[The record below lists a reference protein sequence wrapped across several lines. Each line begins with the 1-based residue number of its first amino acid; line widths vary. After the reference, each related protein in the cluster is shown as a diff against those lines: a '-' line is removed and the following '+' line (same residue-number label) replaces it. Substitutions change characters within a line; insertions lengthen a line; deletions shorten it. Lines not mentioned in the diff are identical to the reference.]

1 LEALVRAGFGIVATH
16 PIKAEMS
23 VATPKKQAKEP
34 IDLDIIIVCRKRT
47 SIPSS
52 IPQIT
57 VLIAEASQ
65 EAGEQI
71 SRFNKAGRTLSRNDV
86 RVILMA
92 HIIKKLSQRMSSDEG
107 VRYLEADHIAVENA
121 ITYLYHDQHIT
132 DRVLTAQEHQ
142 LTLW

>member
-52 IPQIT
+52 IPQTT

-132 DRVLTAQEHQ
+132 ERVLPTQEHQ